1 MSLSTSSY
9 PVVLPIKMQFFTCYT
24 LSVNVDGLSVW
35 ILPICRNTGADKP
48 KGHCVKSFVSTR
60 QLSIVCI
67 AWMPKVKE
75 HTRICCIVSA
85 HVCNLELLCT
95 VYLHHNT
102 STHSDFS
109 LLFIYDNAVIIV
121 F

>member
-1 MSLSTSSY
+1 MPAY
-9 PVVLPIKMQFFTCYT
+9 WVF
-24 LSVNVDGLSVW
+24 
-35 ILPICRNTGADKP
+35 GADKP

-67 AWMPKVKE
+67 TWMPKVKE

-85 HVCNLELLCT
+85 HVCKLVLLCT

-109 LLFIYDNAVIIV
+109 LLFCYDNVVIIA